1 MRLRTAI
8 KIKRM
13 YEEPINRNGR
23 LRYKGIKWP
32 YSRKQYVKSAI
43 ICKRHLMDGRIP
55 YIPTNREL
63 EERAEIQICL
73 LADLLIDDPECE
85 DFKEQALL
93 ELERN
98 RVKK

>member
-1 MRLRTAI
+1 
-8 KIKRM
+8 
-13 YEEPINRNGR
+13 
-23 LRYKGIKWP
+23 
-32 YSRKQYVKSAI
+32 
-43 ICKRHLMDGRIP
+43 MDGRIP